1 MALVSQSEFQL
12 RKRLTHGD
20 NGGKVTNPRQEN
32 EEKWREE
39 TNKVIVQNLVEN
51 IESLLGGKA
60 KYVTVIDKKS
70 SHKRIVIDYD
80 FSSNLQ

>member
-1 MALVSQSEFQL
+1 MIGGNVTDPKD
-12 RKRLTHGD
+12 RKKELMKKTD
-20 NGGKVTNPRQEN
+20 Q
-32 EEKWREE
+32 
-39 TNKVIVQNLVEN
+39 VIADNLVKS

-60 KYVTVIDKKS
+60 RYVTVIDKKS

>member
-1 MALVSQSEFQL
+1 M
-12 RKRLTHGD
+12 THGD

-32 EEKWREE
+32 EEKWKEE
-39 TNKVIVQNLVEN
+39 TNKVIADNLVKS
-51 IESLLGGKA
+51 IESLLNGKA
-60 KYVTVIDKKS
+60 TYVTVIDKKS